1 MTDLRTMFA
10 TMTPDEIRAASFDR
24 EIEEWKSVN
33 SFCGKCGTPMRP
45 HENPSE
51 RAFVCPSCGYTA
63 YPKIC
68 PAVIVLVSKG
78 DKVLLQRNSHY
89 KTANWS
95 LVAGFVDP
103 GENLEEAVRRE
114 IREESSIEVKGI
126 KVLAAR
132 MDGAD
137 AKALRET
144 MDKVKDKLGT
154 AVAVLAAVSA
164 EGRVQLAA
172 GVSRDLTDRVKAGE
186 LVNSVAQKL
195 GGKGGGKPDMAMAG
209 AQSAEGLDAALAD
222 VQAWVEAKL

>member
-33 SFCGKCGTPMRP
+33 RFCGKCGTPMRP

-89 KTANWS
+89 KTTNWS

-126 KVLAAR
+126 RYVRSQTWPFPSNIMIGFRAEYASGELTPDGEEVLASNWFDRSDLPEIPRKGSIAR
-132 MDGAD
+132 SMIDD
-137 AKALRET
+137 W
-144 MDKVKDKLGT
+144 
-154 AVAVLAAVSA
+154 
-164 EGRVQLAA
+164 AA
-172 GVSRDLTDRVKAGE
+172 GLI
-186 LVNSVAQKL
+186 
-195 GGKGGGKPDMAMAG
+195 
-209 AQSAEGLDAALAD
+209 
-222 VQAWVEAKL
+222 

>member
-51 RAFVCPSCGYTA
+51 CAFVCPSCGYTA

-126 KVLAAR
+126 RYVRSQTWPFPSNIMIGFRAEYASGELTPDGEEVLASNWFDRSALPEIPHKGSIAR
-132 MDGAD
+132 SMIDD
-137 AKALRET
+137 W
-144 MDKVKDKLGT
+144 
-154 AVAVLAAVSA
+154 
-164 EGRVQLAA
+164 AA
-172 GVSRDLTDRVKAGE
+172 GLI
-186 LVNSVAQKL
+186 
-195 GGKGGGKPDMAMAG
+195 
-209 AQSAEGLDAALAD
+209 
-222 VQAWVEAKL
+222 

>member
-33 SFCGKCGTPMRP
+33 RFCGKCGTPMRL

-89 KTANWS
+89 KTTNWS

-126 KVLAAR
+126 RYVRSQTWPFPSNIMIGFRAEYASGELTPDGEEVLASNWFDRSDLPEIPRKGSIAR
-132 MDGAD
+132 SMIDD
-137 AKALRET
+137 W
-144 MDKVKDKLGT
+144 
-154 AVAVLAAVSA
+154 
-164 EGRVQLAA
+164 AA
-172 GVSRDLTDRVKAGE
+172 GLI
-186 LVNSVAQKL
+186 
-195 GGKGGGKPDMAMAG
+195 
-209 AQSAEGLDAALAD
+209 
-222 VQAWVEAKL
+222 

>member
-10 TMTPDEIRAASFDR
+10 TMTPDEIRAASFYR

-63 YPKIC
+63 YPNIC

-126 KVLAAR
+126 RYVRSQTWPFPSNIMIGFRAEYASGELTPDGEEVLASNWFDRSALPEIPHKGSIAR
-132 MDGAD
+132 SMIDD
-137 AKALRET
+137 W
-144 MDKVKDKLGT
+144 
-154 AVAVLAAVSA
+154 
-164 EGRVQLAA
+164 AA
-172 GVSRDLTDRVKAGE
+172 GLI
-186 LVNSVAQKL
+186 
-195 GGKGGGKPDMAMAG
+195 
-209 AQSAEGLDAALAD
+209 
-222 VQAWVEAKL
+222 